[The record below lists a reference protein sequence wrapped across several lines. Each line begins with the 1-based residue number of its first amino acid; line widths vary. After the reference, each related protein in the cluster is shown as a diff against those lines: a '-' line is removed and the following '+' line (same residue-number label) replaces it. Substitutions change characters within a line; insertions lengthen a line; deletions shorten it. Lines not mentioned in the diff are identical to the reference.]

1 MRHHLLC
8 PVGGRGPLTQLNIH
22 SPPPHLMVTSPTPN
36 NPPGRAITT
45 GGEGGWTKK
54 LDILSPLPL
63 HENEIPPHYMGG
75 LNHSP
80 H

>member
-22 SPPPHLMVTSPTPN
+22 S
-36 NPPGRAITT
+36 GRAITT

-54 LDILSPLPL
+54 LDMLSPLPL